1 MLDRVREL
9 ANAPGSLVARLLV
22 RLAEIGGVQ
31 RATLL
36 GAQAFTSLIP
46 YLVIASALVPRS
58 KDESFA
64 DVLVERFDLEGSAAD
79 GVRALFASAG
89 EVESGI
95 TFIGIAV
102 LMVSVL
108 SFTRAL
114 QSTYERSYGLEPV
127 GLAGLPRNL
136 LWIGAVAVWL
146 SLASIREEL
155 QDLFGPLFSVVVAL
169 ASGFAVWLWTPI
181 ILLGGRVSM
190 RLLVPG
196 AVVSAVLMTAL
207 VYASAVYMPI
217 VIENAASRYGLIGVA
232 FSLQG
237 WLLALCLVI
246 VAGAVVGG
254 VLSEDMATR
263 ERTGEA

>member
-1 MLDRVREL
+1 VLGKIRDL
-9 ANAPGSLVARLLV
+9 ANAPGSLVPRLLV

-46 YLVIASALVPRS
+46 YLVIASALVPRRE
-58 KDESFA
+58 DESFA
-64 DVLVERFDLEGSAAD
+64 DVLVENFDLEGRAAD

-95 TFIGIAV
+95 TFIGLAV

-114 QSTYERSYGLEPV
+114 QSTYERSYGLEPS
-127 GLAGLPRNL
+127 GIAGVRRNL
-136 LWIGAVAVWL
+136 LWIGALAVWL
-146 SLASIREEL
+146 TLASIREEVG
-155 QDLFGPLFSVVVAL
+155 DLLGPLFSVIVAL
-169 ASGFAVWLWTPI
+169 GFAFLLWLGTPM
-181 ILLGGRVSM
+181 LLVGDGVPA

-196 AVVSAVLMTAL
+196 AVVSGVLMTVL
-207 VYASAVYMPI
+207 IYASAVYMPI
-217 VIENAASRYGLIGVA
+217 LIENAARRYGLIGVA

-237 WLLALCLVI
+237 WLLTLCLVI

-254 VLSEDMATR
+254 VLSEDMAAR